1 VRRCGMGEKPQADT
15 SKIRSHEVHNYFKGQ
30 VIDFVYNAE
39 CVLDDKFENNRG
51 RLPWPVSKGYLL
63 MPYGSNTPGSINVIF
78 ENPGL
83 SIGVAIGEPVKV
95 VFNGIVSAVIN
106 VEEMQVVIVQHGCY
120 FTAYSNLTGVTV
132 LKGQRVFTVQVIG

>member
-1 VRRCGMGEKPQADT
+1 MVKISLFTTALFLQSVLASAQCPGKPVRRCGMGEKPQADT

-63 MPYGSNTPGSINVIF
+63 MPYGSNTPGSIN
-78 ENPGL
+78 
-83 SIGVAIGEPVKV
+83 
-95 VFNGIVSAVIN
+95 
-106 VEEMQVVIVQHGCY
+106 
-120 FTAYSNLTGVTV
+120 
-132 LKGQRVFTVQVIG
+132 